1 MDVQEKLKLIQ
12 EVGEEIV
19 GFDEIESNLKNNI
32 PLIAY
37 DGFEPSGRIHIAQ
50 GLVRA
55 LNIQKLI
62 KAGVHF
68 KMLVADW
75 HAFANNK
82 LGGDMAKIQKVGDYF
97 IEVWKA
103 CGLDTTQVEFIR
115 SSDLVKNSDYWL
127 LVLRIAR
134 ASTVKRLIRC
144 SQIMGRNETDVLS
157 AAQIIYPCM
166 QAADVF
172 YLHVN
177 MTQLGMDQ
185 RKVNMLARQLAD
197 ELGFSKPATV
207 HHHMIISL
215 QPPIDKINSTDSKA
229 DQTIAM
235 KMSKSKP
242 DSAIFMTDT
251 KDEIY
256 SKIKKAYCPPQIV
269 DINPILEYFKY
280 IVFAKFNQIDIL
292 REEKFGDNLHFN
304 SYSELEKAYQKG
316 DIYPLDLK
324 ENLSRYL
331 DDMIAPVRKYFE
343 DNLEAKKLKQ
353 EVESYTITR

>member
-1 MDVQEKLKLIQ
+1 MDIQEKLKLIQ

-19 GFDEIESNLKNNI
+19 GLDEIESNLKNNI

-37 DGFEPSGRIHIAQ
+37 DGFEPSGQIHVAQ

-68 KMLVADW
+68 KMLIADW

-82 LGGDMAKIQKVGDYF
+82 LGGDLDKIKKVGDYF

-103 CGLDTTQVEFIR
+103 CGLDTNQVEFIR

-127 LVLRIAR
+127 LVLRIAKN
-134 ASTVKRLIRC
+134 STIKRIVRC
-144 SQIMGRNETDVLS
+144 SQIMGRDESDILS

-166 QAADVF
+166 QTADVF
-172 YLHVN
+172 YLNIN

-197 ELGFSKPATV
+197 ELGFKKPATV

-229 DQTIAM
+229 DQAIAM

-251 KDEIY
+251 KEDIY
-256 SKIKKAYCPPQIV
+256 SKIKKAYCPPLIV
-269 DINPILEYFKY
+269 ELNPILEYFKY
-280 IVFAKFNQIDIL
+280 IVFAKFDQIDII
-292 REEKFGDNLHFN
+292 REAKFGGDLHFD
-304 SYSELEKAYQKG
+304 SYEKLESAYQKG

-324 ENLSRYL
+324 ENLSRYIDNML
-331 DDMIAPVRKYFE
+331 IPVRKYFE
-343 DNLEAKKLKQ
+343 DNQVAKKLKE
-353 EVESYTITR
+353 EVESYIITR